1 MLGAASVFQQLM
13 RMHQNANAQMQQP
26 ANMHSQPAPESS
38 TQQQH
43 GAPAV
48 DHHTSFP
55 GSGGN
60 APPAQQA
67 NAPPLPGQRPGNE
80 QIHQQAATAAASA
93 AAAAVRGMGMPPG
106 MQESLQM
113 QIQQQISQT
122 LQRSFPLQQPP
133 VSPAHREEPNA
144 PSPQQVTPAP
154 HHTPQPSTSPGRAT
168 PLPPPAT
175 RRMRRERTDAD
186 REAAEAG
193 RGLRDLAAYVSA
205 NGGVHLVCICAPP
218 FYTITP

>member
-38 TQQQH
+38 TQQQQ
-43 GAPAV
+43 GAEANHP
-48 DHHTSFP
+48 TSFP
-55 GSGGN
+55 GPGGN
-60 APPAQQA
+60 APPAQHA
-67 NAPPLPGQRPGNE
+67 NAPPVPGQRPGNE
-80 QIHQQAATAAASA
+80 HFHQQAATAAASA

-144 PSPQQVTPAP
+144 PSPQQVPPAP
-154 HHTPQPSTSPGRAT
+154 PHSQPSTSPRRAT

-175 RRMRRERTDAD
+175 RPMRRERTDAEG
-186 REAAEAG
+186 EAAEAG

-218 FYTITP
+218 FYIITP